1 MSPTRALIAAGLALI
16 VALST
21 GCAGVVVGGAAAS
34 ASAASDRRTAGSL
47 IDDQL
52 IELKATQFLH
62 EDEALANQVHA
73 NFTSYNGLL
82 LISGEAPT
90 ESLKLGVTNLV
101 SNIPKVRQVY
111 NELTLAAP
119 STLLSR
125 SNDTYLSAKVKT
137 ALIADEYISAHSVKV
152 VSESGTVFLM
162 GLVTRSEA
170 DRVTQV
176 VRQVKGVQRVVKLFE
191 YIS

>member
-1 MSPTRALIAAGLALI
+1 MSPIRALIAAGLALI

-34 ASAASDRRTAGSL
+34 ASAATDRRSAGSL

-62 EDEALANQVHA
+62 EAESLASQVHA

-101 SNIPKVRQVY
+101 NNIPKVRQVY
-111 NELTLAAP
+111 NEMALAAP
-119 STLLSR
+119 SDLLSR

-137 ALIADEYISAHSVKV
+137 ALLANENVSANTVKV

-191 YIS
+191 YVS

>member
-1 MSPTRALIAAGLALI
+1 MA
-16 VALST
+16 
-21 GCAGVVVGGAAAS
+21 
-34 ASAASDRRTAGSL
+34 
-47 IDDQL
+47 
-52 IELKATQFLH
+52 
-62 EDEALANQVHA
+62 
-73 NFTSYNGLL
+73 
-82 LISGEAPT
+82 
-90 ESLKLGVTNLV
+90 
-101 SNIPKVRQVY
+101 
-111 NELTLAAP
+111 LAAP

-137 ALIADEYISAHSVKV
+137 ALLANEDVSNTVKV

-191 YIS
+191 YVS

>member
-1 MSPTRALIAAGLALI
+1 M
-16 VALST
+16 
-21 GCAGVVVGGAAAS
+21 
-34 ASAASDRRTAGSL
+34 
-47 IDDQL
+47 
-52 IELKATQFLH
+52 
-62 EDEALANQVHA
+62 
-73 NFTSYNGLL
+73 
-82 LISGEAPT
+82 
-90 ESLKLGVTNLV
+90 TNLV
-101 SNIPKVRQVY
+101 SNIPKVRQIY